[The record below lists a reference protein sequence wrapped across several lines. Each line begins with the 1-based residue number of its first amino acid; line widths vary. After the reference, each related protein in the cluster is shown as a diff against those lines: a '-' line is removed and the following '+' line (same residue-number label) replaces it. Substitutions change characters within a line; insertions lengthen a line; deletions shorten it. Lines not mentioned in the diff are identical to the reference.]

1 MASPIRLF
9 SLDDYPAIC
18 KITNAVYPEYPSTV
32 DELRFQDEQRD
43 KKCRL
48 QRWVAERDGRVVGVG
63 EYTQLPGT
71 YHPQK
76 FVINVMVDPDHQRH
90 GLGAALYDQVSEGLR
105 PLDPISLRS
114 NVREDMTRGVQFLKD
129 RGFREAMRSW
139 ESRLDVAAFDPS
151 PYEGLDE
158 KMRAQG
164 IEIKILKELQGDSDH
179 TRKLYQLECEL
190 LKDVPHP
197 DEQTTI
203 SYETFI
209 ARTLKNPNLLPQA
222 YFVALHQAE
231 YVATSALWASQGN
244 DDLYTGL
251 TGVKRAYRHRG
262 IALALK
268 LRGIAYA
275 KAHGRSIIKTWNES
289 NNRAMLSINEA
300 LGYVKQPAWIDF
312 IKVVKK
318 EGL

>member
-1 MASPIRLF
+1 MTCRIRPF
-9 SLDDYPAIC
+9 APNDYPAIC
-18 KITNAVYPEYPSTV
+18 EVGNVAYSEYPSTV
-32 DELRFQDEQRD
+32 EELRYQDENRD
-43 KKCRL
+43 PKCRL
-48 QRWVAERDGRVVGVG
+48 QRWVTERDGRVVGVG
-63 EYTQLPGT
+63 EYTQAPGT

-76 FVINVMVDPDHQRH
+76 FVINVMVHPNHQRN
-90 GLGAALYDQVSEGLR
+90 GLGSALYERVIEGLR

-114 NVREDMTRGVQFLKD
+114 NVREDMVRGVRFLKD

-139 ESRLDVAAFDPS
+139 ESRLDVAAFDTT
-151 PYEGLDE
+151 PYAGLGE
-158 KMRAQG
+158 KVRAQG
-164 IEIKILKELQGDSDH
+164 IEIKTLKEIQGDPDYA
-179 TRKLYQLECEL
+179 RKIYELECEL

-203 SYETFI
+203 SYDTFI
-209 ARTLKNPNLLPQA
+209 ARSLKNPNLLPEA
-222 YFVALHQAE
+222 YFVAVKREE
-231 YVATSALWASQGN
+231 YVGTSALWTSQAN
-244 DDLYTGL
+244 DELYTGL

-275 KAHGRSIIKTWNES
+275 KAHGRPIIKTWNAS

-312 IKVVKK
+312 TKIIKK
-318 EGL
+318 EGQ